1 MLTGL
6 VKFSLRHRNAV
17 FAAALFIM
25 AYGTLALVRA
35 NYDVFPE
42 FAPPMAVVVT
52 EAPGLSAGEVER
64 LVTNPVEADLGGTIG
79 LASMRSKSLQGLSM
93 VTLIFGNRL
102 NVWRARQVV
111 NEKLAQL
118 TASLPQG
125 IGVPHLLPLASAT
138 SIVMQVG
145 LTSTSLSPM
154 ALDTIAR
161 FTLRPQLLSVPG
173 VADAIVFGGAARQI
187 RIEASARRLQLHDLA
202 LSDVIT
208 AVRAAF
214 GTPDL
219 GFVSTP
225 NQRLALSLHSGESSP
240 AAIAGLTIGWH
251 QGAGVRLG
259 DVAKVRYASAPQ
271 LGAASIDGQNG
282 IVMVIEN
289 QFGSNT
295 LQVSQALDRRL
306 AALAPVLAQRG
317 VILHAHLF
325 HPADF
330 IVIAVHHLGLAL
342 LVGAVLVAL
351 VLLAFLDN
359 ARTALISVTAVPLSL
374 LTAIIVLGHFGV
386 TLNTMSIGGLAI
398 ALGEVVDDAIIDVE
412 NIHRRLAENRA
423 LASPRPARSV
433 VLRAAV
439 EVRSAVVF
447 ATLVVVTVF
456 LPVLALRG
464 VAGRLFAPLAEAY
477 IAAVLASL
485 LVALTLTPALALTL
499 LDRPQGGGQDRRW
512 IAGLKNLHTRVL
524 QNVINRVRLAG
535 ILVVLGAIAIVA
547 SLPFARLSTIPA
559 LREGHYIIHMGLA
572 PGSSLGQSMRVG
584 AAVSKAVL
592 RIPGVASIA
601 QTAGRAQ
608 DVIDPVGVHL
618 SEFGVTLKPMGAAGQ
633 ARVLAAIRA
642 RLQGFPGLSTAVN
655 TFLTERIDET
665 ITGTTAPVVIKVFG
679 PDLDVIERVA
689 VRIAELVGKIHGVRS
704 VNVEQPASLPLVS
717 VRLRPRAIAAAG
729 FQPGTVT
736 DALAAA
742 NAGVTLG
749 EVHRHA
755 EIIPVTVALQPA
767 PGDPLAAL
775 REITLRNSDGLAV
788 PLRDLAHI
796 SETSGRYQ
804 ITHEGGQRIAAVSV
818 HLGSGGVGAFT
829 STAQRLIRRGLK
841 MPPGTFALFTGEGAT
856 ARRAALDLAAYG
868 AMALAGVIVLLAL
881 ALKNARAVALVML
894 NLPFAFIGGIVVL
907 LPGGLNL
914 SLGALVGFLTLFGI
928 SLRNSI
934 MLIAHCQRSP
944 GNRPERLGAQ
954 RAIAATRARLVPILM
969 TAAATALALAPL
981 ALSSGAPG
989 NEIEGPM
996 ALVILGGLVTSTL
1009 LNLLVLPI
1017 FAARWLII
1025 GKN

>member
-6 VKFSLRHRNAV
+6 IKFSLRHRSAV
-17 FAAALFIM
+17 FAAALFVI
-25 AYGTLALVRA
+25 AYGILALVRA
-35 NYDVFPE
+35 NFDVFPE

-64 LVTNPVEADLGGTIG
+64 LVTNPVEADLGGTVG

-93 VTLIFGNRL
+93 VTLIFGDRL

-111 NEKLAQL
+111 NERLSQL
-118 TASLPQG
+118 QASLPQG
-125 IGVPHLLPLASAT
+125 TGVPHLLPLASAT

-154 ALDTIAR
+154 ALDDLAR

-202 LSDVIT
+202 LSDVIK

-219 GFVSTP
+219 GFISTP
-225 NQRLALSLHSGESSP
+225 NQRLALSLHADEASP
-240 AAIAGLTIGWH
+240 AAIAQLTVGWH

-259 DVAKVRYASAPQ
+259 DVAKVGYASAPR
-271 LGAASIDGQNG
+271 LGAASIDGQSG

-295 LQVSQALDRRL
+295 LRVSKALDRRL
-306 AALAPVLAQRG
+306 AALAPILAQRG
-317 VILHAHLF
+317 VILHPHLF

-330 IVIAVHHLGLAL
+330 IVTALDHLGSAL
-342 LVGAVLVAL
+342 LIGAALVAL

-359 ARTALISVTAVPLSL
+359 SRTAVISVTAVPLSL

-423 LASPRPARSV
+423 LALPRPAHSV

-499 LDRPQGGGQDRRW
+499 LNKPQSGGQDRRW
-512 IAGLKNLHTRVL
+512 IASLKHLHARFLQAVILRVGAAG
-524 QNVINRVRLAG
+524 VIATMSVLA
-535 ILVVLGAIAIVA
+535 VMA
-547 SLPFARLSTIPA
+547 SIPFVKLSTIPA
-559 LREGHYIIHMGLA
+559 LREGHYIVHMGLA
-572 PGSSLGQSMRVG
+572 PGSSLQQSMRVG
-584 AAVSKAVL
+584 RAVSKAIL
-592 RIPGVASIA
+592 QIPGVASVA

-642 RLQGFPGLSTAVN
+642 TLGRFPGLSTAVN

-665 ITGTTAPVVIKVFG
+665 ISGTTAPVVIKVFG
-679 PDLDVIERVA
+679 PDLDVIDRVA
-689 VRIAELVGKIHGVRS
+689 VKIAELVGKIHGVRS
-704 VNVEQPASLPLVS
+704 VNVEQPAALPLVS
-717 VRLRPRAIAAAG
+717 VRLDPRAIAAAG

-736 DALAAA
+736 DAIAAA

-749 EVHRHA
+749 EVHRDA

-767 PGDPLAAL
+767 KGDPLAAL
-775 REITLRNSDGLAV
+775 RQITLRNSDGLAV

-796 SETSGRYQ
+796 DETSGRYQ
-804 ITHEGGQRIAAVSV
+804 ITHEDGQRVAAVSV
-818 HLGSGGVGAFT
+818 HLGSGGVAAFT
-829 STAQRLIRRGLK
+829 STAQALLARNLT
-841 MPPGTFALFTGEGAT
+841 MPPATYLLFTGEGAT

-868 AMALAGVIVLLAL
+868 AMALAGVMVLLAL
-881 ALKNARAVALVML
+881 ALKSLRAVALVML
-894 NLPFAFIGGIVVL
+894 NLPFAFIGGIAVL
-907 LPGGLNL
+907 LPGGLHL

-944 GNRPERLGAQ
+944 SQGPERLGAR
-954 RAIAATRARLVPILM
+954 RAIAAVQARLVPILM
-969 TAAATALALAPL
+969 TAAATALALTPL

-996 ALVILGGLVTSTL
+996 ALVILGGLITSTV

>member
-6 VKFSLRHRNAV
+6 IKFSLRHRSAV
-17 FAAALFIM
+17 FAAALFVI
-25 AYGTLALVRA
+25 AYGILALVRA
-35 NYDVFPE
+35 NFDVFPE
-42 FAPPMAVVVT
+42 FAPPMAVVAT
-52 EAPGLSAGEVER
+52 EAPGLSASEVER
-64 LVTNPVEADLGGTIG
+64 LVTDPVESNLGGTIG

-93 VTLIFGNRL
+93 VTLIFADKF

-111 NEKLAQL
+111 NERLSQLA
-118 TASLPQG
+118 ASLPQG
-125 IGVPHLLPLASAT
+125 TGVPHLLPLASAT
-138 SIVMQVG
+138 SVVMQIG
-145 LTSTSLSPM
+145 LTSTSLSPL
-154 ALDTIAR
+154 ALDTLAR

-173 VADAIVFGGAARQI
+173 VADAIVFGGHARQI
-187 RIEASARRLQLHDLA
+187 RIEASPKRLLQHDLA
-202 LSDVIT
+202 LSDVIRS
-208 AVRAAF
+208 VRAAF

-219 GFVSTP
+219 GFISTP
-225 NQRLALSLHSGESSP
+225 NQRLALSLHAQEARP
-240 AAIAGLTIGWH
+240 AAIAHLTIGWH
-251 QGAGVRLG
+251 QGAGVPLS
-259 DVAKVRYASAPQ
+259 DVAKVSYASAPQ
-271 LGAASIDGQNG
+271 LGAASVNGQPG

-295 LQVSQALDRRL
+295 LAVSQALDRRL
-306 AALAPVLAQRG
+306 AALAPILAKRG

-330 IVIAVHHLGLAL
+330 ILTALNHLGSAL
-342 LVGAVLVAL
+342 LIGAALVAL

-359 ARTALISVTAVPLSL
+359 SRTAMISVTAVPLSL
-374 LTAIIVLGHFGV
+374 LTAIIVLSHFGV

-423 LASPRPARSV
+423 LGMPRPARSV
-433 VLRAAV
+433 VLWAAV

-499 LDRPQGGGQDRRW
+499 LNRPQSGGQDRRW
-512 IAGLKNLHTRVL
+512 IIGLKRLHARFL
-524 QNVINRVRLAG
+524 ASIIMRVRAAG
-535 ILVVLGAIAIVA
+535 VVVALSALAIVA
-547 SLPFARLSTIPA
+547 SLPFMKLSAIPA
-559 LREGHYIIHMGLA
+559 LREGHYIVHMGLA
-572 PGSSLGQSMRVG
+572 PGSSLHQSMQVG
-584 AAVSKAVL
+584 RAVSQAIL
-592 RIPGVASIA
+592 HIPGVTSVS
-601 QTAGRAQ
+601 QTAGRAP

-633 ARVLAAIRA
+633 ARVLAALRA
-642 RLQGFPGLSTAVN
+642 KLAQFPGLSTAVN

-665 ITGTTAPVVIKVFG
+665 ISGTTAPVVIKVFG
-679 PDLDVIERVA
+679 PDLDVIDRVA
-689 VRIAELVGKIHGVRS
+689 VKIAELVGKIHGVRS
-704 VNVEQPASLPLVS
+704 VNVEQPAALPQVS
-717 VRLRPRAIAAAG
+717 VRLNPSAIAAAG
-729 FQPGTVT
+729 FHPGTVT
-736 DALAAA
+736 NAIAAA

-749 EVHRHA
+749 EVHRHVA
-755 EIIPVTVALQPA
+755 IIPVTVALHPA
-767 PGDPLAAL
+767 QGDGLAAL
-775 REITLRNSDGLAV
+775 RDITLRNSDGQMF
-788 PLRDLAHI
+788 PLQALAHI

-804 ITHEGGQRIAAVSV
+804 ITHEDGQRVAAVSV
-818 HLGSGGVGAFT
+818 QLGSGSVVAFT
-829 STAQRLIRRGLK
+829 STARALLARSLTL
-841 MPPGTFALFTGEGAT
+841 PPATYALFAGEGAT
-856 ARRAALDLAAYG
+856 ARRAALALGAYG
-868 AMALAGVIVLLAL
+868 AMALLGVIVLLAL
-881 ALKNARAVALVML
+881 ALQDGRAVALVML
-894 NLPFAFIGGIVVL
+894 NLPFAFIGGIAIL

-934 MLIAHCQRSP
+934 MLIAQCQRSP
-944 GNRPERLGAQ
+944 SERRERLGAQ
-954 RAIAATRARLVPILM
+954 RAMAAVRARLVPILM
-969 TAAATALALAPL
+969 TAAATALALTPL

-996 ALVILGGLVTSTL
+996 ALVILGGLITSTL
-1009 LNLLVLPI
+1009 LNVLVLPI